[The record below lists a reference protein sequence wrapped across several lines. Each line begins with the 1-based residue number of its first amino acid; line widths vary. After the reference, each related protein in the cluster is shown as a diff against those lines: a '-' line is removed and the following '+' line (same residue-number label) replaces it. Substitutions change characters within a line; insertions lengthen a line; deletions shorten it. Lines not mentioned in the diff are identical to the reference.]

1 MSESLAADEIVAEL
15 RNDIRE
21 QNQQLDEAYA
31 EIDAKDKLL
40 KEKDKEIAELKKA
53 AATAQPVGGG
63 SAGESLTGDQIVEE
77 LRNDIRE
84 QNQQLDEAYAE
95 IDAKAKEIADLKKQ
109 LAAGSTAGAGA
120 GGGSGSSAADAEE
133 IKKLKEQVAKL
144 KAAMNALLDA

>member
-21 QNQQLDEAYA
+21 QNQQLEEAYA

-53 AATAQPVGGG
+53 AASAQSGGG
-63 SAGESLTGDQIVEE
+63 GAAGESLTGDQIVEE

-95 IDAKAKEIADLKKQ
+95 IDAKVKEIADLKKQ
-109 LAAGSTAGAGA
+109 LAAGSTAGA